1 MKCDLDVVDIG
12 CDEEDGVDIEI
23 ENAPQYFLSLLLS
36 HNTNI
41 VKSHLMMPLEVVYWH
56 KL

>member
-12 CDEEDGVDIEI
+12 CDEEDVVDIEI

-41 VKSHLMMPLEVVYWH
+41 VKSHLMMPL
-56 KL
+56 

>member
-23 ENAPQYFLSLLLS
+23 ENAPTVFPFLTPVPQ
-36 HNTNI
+36 H
-41 VKSHLMMPLEVVYWH
+41 
-56 KL
+56 